1 MKTSY
6 FFIDDVI
13 WVMRDLTRK
22 RPASLFD
29 NPFLAHLKEA
39 HDKYGMKVQLNLFYR
54 TDFFYGNDEFTL
66 SEMTDAYKTE
76 WEEASDWLRL
86 AFHAKQEF
94 PDYPYV
100 NASYEDVK
108 ANYELITGEI
118 RRFAGEKSISSVVC
132 PHWLPVSREGC
143 RALYDC
149 GVRLV
154 SPSTGD
160 RAEYTGDPSI
170 LPYGHAF
177 RLMQNRQPETGLF
190 KRSGKNVAIA
200 HSVCGYNHIS
210 AEEFEKI
217 KGTHK
222 AVWDEET
229 GLLFRQL
236 SGGPTLNLHTLSEL
250 KTGFDAL
257 LGNAFIGLAT
267 HEQYFYED
275 YYAYQPE
282 YAAKTLE
289 AARILS
295 ENGYTFINGDEM
307 IALTTPLEK

>member
-1 MKTSY
+1 MKISY

-22 RPASLFD
+22 RPDSMFE

-39 HDKYGMKVQLNLFYR
+39 HDKYGLKVQLNLFYR

-66 SEMTDAYKTE
+66 SDMTDAYKSE
-76 WEEASDWLRL
+76 WEKAFDWLTL

-108 ANYELITGEI
+108 ANYELVTGEI
-118 RRFAGEKSISSVVC
+118 KRFAGEKSISRVLC
-132 PHWLPVSREGC
+132 PHWLPVSRMGC
-143 RALYDC
+143 HALRDC
-149 GVRLV
+149 GVKII
-154 SPSTGD
+154 SPSAGD
-160 RAEYTGDPSI
+160 KTEYEGDPSV

-177 RLMQNRQPETGLF
+177 RLLQNRQPETGLF
-190 KRSGKNVAIA
+190 TRGGKNKAIA
-200 HSVCGYNHIS
+200 SSVCGYNHIS
-210 AEEFEKI
+210 AEQMKAI
-217 KGTHK
+217 HGTHK
-222 AVWDEET
+222 AVKDEET

-236 SGGPTLNLHTLSEL
+236 GGGPTLNLHTLEEV

-257 LGNAFIGLAT
+257 LGNEFIGLAT

-275 YYAYQPE
+275 YFAYQPE
-282 YAAKTLE
+282 YAAKTL
-289 AARILS
+289 AAAKVLS

-307 IALTTPLEK
+307 IALTTPII

>member
-22 RPASLFD
+22 RPTSLFD
-29 NPFLAHLKEA
+29 NPFLSHLKEA
-39 HDKYGMKVQLNLFYR
+39 HDKYGLKVQLNLFYR

-66 SEMTDAYKTE
+66 SEMTDAYKSE
-76 WEEASDWLRL
+76 WEEVSDWLTL

-108 ANYELITGEI
+108 ANYELITDEI
-118 RRFAGEKSISSVVC
+118 KRFAGEKSISRVLC
-132 PHWLPVSREGC
+132 PHWLPVSRMGC
-143 RALYDC
+143 HALKDC
-149 GVRLV
+149 GVKIV
-154 SPSTGD
+154 SPSAGD
-160 RAEYTGDPSI
+160 KTEYEGDPSV
-170 LPYGHAF
+170 LPYGHSF
-177 RLMQNRQPETGLF
+177 RLLQNRQPETGLF
-190 KRSGKNVAIA
+190 TRGGKNVAISS
-200 HSVCGYNHIS
+200 SVCGYNHIS
-210 AEEFEKI
+210 EEEFEKI

-222 AVWDEET
+222 AVRDEET

-236 SGGPTLNLHTLSEL
+236 SGGPTLNLHTLAEV

-257 LGNAFIGLAT
+257 LGNEFIGLAT

-275 YYAYQPE
+275 YFAYQPE
-282 YAAKTLE
+282 YAAKTL
-289 AARILS
+289 AAAKILW